1 MKLHHLL
8 DTPSYAFSY
17 NGNAILITALN
28 NYVKSI
34 QNTCLN
40 DMSRFTLLFFKDLSM
55 SFVTIVIT
63 MDIQQYHI
71 KFFHPF
77 NLLHVIASHVETYQ
91 LMREDCSY
99 VTWSP
104 IG

>member
-40 DMSRFTLLFFKDLSM
+40 DMSRFTLLFF
-55 SFVTIVIT
+55 
-63 MDIQQYHI
+63 
-71 KFFHPF
+71 
-77 NLLHVIASHVETYQ
+77 
-91 LMREDCSY
+91 
-99 VTWSP
+99 
-104 IG
+104 